1 MELLKIEYVKF
12 VKVSGIET
20 ETAWA
25 PVNAANLHLA
35 HGARWNWLGGTNPP
49 KKREIGKPKEK
60 ATKKESGPVTHSRVR
75 DHLSLAL
82 EHCATEGDE

>member
-1 MELLKIEYVKF
+1 MELLRIEYVKF

-35 HGARWNWLGGTNPP
+35 HGARWNWLGGTNLP
-49 KKREIGKPKEK
+49 KKKRN
-60 ATKKESGPVTHSRVR
+60 
-75 DHLSLAL
+75 
-82 EHCATEGDE
+82 

>member
-1 MELLKIEYVKF
+1 MEFLKIQYLKF
-12 VKVSGIET
+12 IKVSGIET

-49 KKREIGKPKEK
+49 RRTAGF
-60 ATKKESGPVTHSRVR
+60 VTTC
-75 DHLSLAL
+75 LSLWSTVP
-82 EHCATEGDE
+82 EKGDE